1 MSNENGN
8 SSDSSE
14 SGNPIQA
21 RAEVELEIQYRTG
34 QEFLAAYTK
43 NISGGG
49 VFIRTSQPLPLNQ
62 KVELRFTLPGLNRR
76 FEIGGLVVWVN
87 TSSRSSFPAGMG
99 IKFNK
104 IEPADAKTIVE
115 FVKSGGRAASPPKKS
130 EKPEKLEKPEKTEK
144 LES

>member
-8 SSDSSE
+8 SNDVTQ
-14 SGNPIQA
+14 SGDLIQS
-21 RAEVELEIQYRTG
+21 RAEVEIEIQYRTG

-87 TSSRSSFPAGMG
+87 TSTRSAFPTGMG
-99 IKFNK
+99 IKFNQ
-104 IEPADAKTIVE
+104 IAPADAKTIVE
-115 FVKSGGRAASPPKKS
+115 FVKNGGRAASPSKKS
-130 EKPEKLEKPEKTEK
+130 EKQEKPEKTEK
-144 LES
+144 SEK